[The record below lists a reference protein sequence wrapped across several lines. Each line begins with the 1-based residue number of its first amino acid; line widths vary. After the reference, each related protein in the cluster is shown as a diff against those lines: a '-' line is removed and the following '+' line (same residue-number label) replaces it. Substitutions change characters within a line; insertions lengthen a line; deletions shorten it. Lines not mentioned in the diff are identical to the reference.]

1 MSPFSTLLYA
11 AEQNIAHVTL
21 SRPERPNAL
30 GRLSL
35 PEINVALD
43 LAEADDNVK
52 AIVISGAG
60 KAFSS
65 GCDLKDHERAD
76 QCMAADR
83 A

>member
-11 AEQNIAHVTL
+11 AEQNI
-21 SRPERPNAL
+21 
-30 GRLSL
+30 
-35 PEINVALD
+35 ALD

-76 QCMAADR
+76 QCTAADR